1 MEVSSSEKTE
11 LSSYQLKDM
20 AQTWYMQW
28 RDNGPLRGGPVTW
41 EIFKETFLDWFFLRE
56 MSEKK
61 VVEFIN
67 LRQVGKS
74 VHEYSLEFIKLSKYS
89 PSLVSDP
96 RGQMSRFVTGVSKDL
111 QEECQS
117 SMLHDT

>member
-1 MEVSSSEKTE
+1 MGVSSSEKTE

-41 EIFKETFLDWFFLRE
+41 EIFKETFIHRLFPKDIRE
-56 MSEKK
+56 EK
-61 VVEFIN
+61 VMEFIN
-67 LRQVGKS
+67 LYQGGKS
-74 VHEYSLEFIKLSKYS
+74 VHEYSLEFIKLSKYA

-96 RGQMSRFVTGVSKDL
+96 RD
-111 QEECQS
+111 
-117 SMLHDT
+117 